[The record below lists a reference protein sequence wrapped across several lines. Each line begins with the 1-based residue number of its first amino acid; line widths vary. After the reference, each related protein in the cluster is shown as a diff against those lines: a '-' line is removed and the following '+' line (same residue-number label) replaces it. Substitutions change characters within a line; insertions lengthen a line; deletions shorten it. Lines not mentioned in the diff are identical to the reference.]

1 MPTKWSYP
9 NTVTQYAESDV
20 HIPWLNVDENFDEI
34 NLVRSSKDLVHIANS
49 MMNDYKTKTYFLV
62 CTEFDWV
69 NLPENP
75 TGIELYVNVRRT
87 GRITDDTVQLYLN
100 QPLGNNLADFQIADI
115 KVYGGE
121 TELWGIEGLTKEMI
135 DDPEFGIVLRYQSHP
150 TMPHQT
156 APYMTHVQMRV
167 W

>member
-1 MPTKWSYP
+1 M
-9 NTVTQYAESDV
+9 
-20 HIPWLNVDENFDEI
+20 
-34 NLVRSSKDLVHIANS
+34 
-49 MMNDYKTKTYFLV
+49 
-62 CTEFDWV
+62 
-69 NLPENP
+69 
-75 TGIELYVNVRRT
+75 
-87 GRITDDTVQLYLN
+87 N